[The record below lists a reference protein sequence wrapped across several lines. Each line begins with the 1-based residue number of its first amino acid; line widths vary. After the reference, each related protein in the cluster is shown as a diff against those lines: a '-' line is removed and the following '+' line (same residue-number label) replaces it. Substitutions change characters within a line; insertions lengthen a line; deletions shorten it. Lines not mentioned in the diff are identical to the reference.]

1 MHANKQLS
9 PKLRCE
15 QNCVP
20 SQSPN
25 NFESNKLTK
34 KADNSASA

>member
-1 MHANKQLS
+1 MHTYKQLS

-15 QNCVP
+15 QNVP

-25 NFESNKLTK
+25 NSESNKLTK
-34 KADNSASA
+34 KADNNASA